1 MKDYEIGMEH
11 ESLSYPNQ
19 RIPTI
24 YSEVKKHLY
33 EMLSN
38 GDEDDD
44 VLRQQNPKTL
54 RGILSFPEFVSP
66 IGSLRVPHKRDF
78 LLVGSPKR

>member
-24 YSEVKKHLY
+24 YSEVKKHLS

-44 VLRQQNPKTL
+44 VLRRKTPKTL
-54 RGILSFPEFVSP
+54 GGILSLPEFVSP
-66 IGSLRVPHKRDF
+66 IGGLRVPHK
-78 LLVGSPKR
+78 